1 MLRCWRSNKTNPWVS
16 DIFFSFLV
24 ISTPFYSMHMVLK
37 FCLNIIYEIRV
48 TKTSLPFNSVLVFSL
63 IICILSMSL
72 KFPSEK
78 FLMLELV
85 VNTHYWMKD
94 CFSFMKLFSS
104 AVVFCLVMDFPFHP
118 YRNVILL
125 KLKTARKKLGGRS
138 RC

>member
-1 MLRCWRSNKTNPWVS
+1 MLEKQQ
-16 DIFFSFLV
+16 D
-24 ISTPFYSMHMVLK
+24 K
-37 FCLNIIYEIRV
+37 
-48 TKTSLPFNSVLVFSL
+48 
-63 IICILSMSL
+63 SMSVWHFFFLLSHKHTILQYAYGAEILFGYNLWDQGYKDLSPFQFCVGIFSDDLYFINVIEISL
-72 KFPSEK
+72 KEK

-104 AVVFCLVMDFPFHP
+104 AVDFCLVMDFPFHP